1 MRISDWSSDVCSS
14 DLESPIDIR
23 EWTSTPPEEIKVV
36 TSDGLTL
43 TGYYWPGD
51 PGDKDIVVFFHGRG
65 AHQGVGAKYAQY
77 IAGHGDNVLVA
88 SYRGFGG
95 NPGQPSKPG
104 LLKDADAFIAEARKR
119 AGAGAR
125 LWLVGHSLGSA
136 VALQAAIRDA
146 HPAGVFA
153 IGAFAN
159 ISDATPLGFG
169 ALLPDPCK
177 DRKRVV

>member
-1 MRISDWSSDVCSS
+1 M
-14 DLESPIDIR
+14 
-23 EWTSTPPEEIKVV
+23 
-36 TSDGLTL
+36 L

-51 PGDKDIVVFFHGRG
+51 PDDKDIVVFFHGRG

-125 LWLVGHSLGSA
+125 LWLVGHSRSEERRVGNECVRTGSS
-136 VALQAAIRDA
+136 RRS
-146 HPAGVFA
+146 PY
-153 IGAFAN
+153 
-159 ISDATPLGFG
+159 T
-169 ALLPDPCK
+169 
-177 DRKRVV
+177 